1 MEHKQKPL
9 QMFSHNLKMALR
21 NLAKYRLQ
29 STIGVLSVA
38 LGMVFCSLTY
48 IWIRYEH
55 SFDRFHRDAD
65 DIYLVMGRNS
75 NAADNEFR
83 PYTSYPEGDYL
94 AGKYPQIE
102 EWTRCEIPD
111 DYKIMRDGKPEYT
124 LKGVVI
130 DDRFQNF
137 FDVKVLE
144 GESILN
150 LSYSEAAITQ
160 KNADMLFGGDA
171 IGKTLYTDQ
180 GQMIVISVIADP
192 MEPTS
197 IYYDFLRGYDLNR
210 YDTRYVLSSLDFVRV
225 RKDNADYLAGMIAN
239 DTLFTPQ
246 SFTDEDGQV
255 VTYTMVDAH
264 SYKLVPMTK
273 LRQEEAL
280 SVMNLNIRYII
291 VLLILGLVMIV
302 SSLTNYFTML
312 VTRIGI
318 RMREISLRYANGA
331 TPIQIL
337 GLFVVE
343 ISVVLIA
350 AIVTGAVICILSL
363 PYFTRFSTIDEPFSF
378 FIRGYVLY
386 AVVIGIISV
395 LIASVI
401 SSAVSKR
408 QLSLYL
414 GRSMSRGSAISGYK
428 MSIGFQLAISLC
440 AIFCT
445 VVMQRQINYL
455 IGSRDMGYVKHNIG
469 SIYQYGLNETEVD
482 AVREQLKQL
491 PEIDKVVYG
500 YDSYFQY
507 HTSSAVTTDTT
518 FESLIADNDI
528 SVIYIKAN
536 REYLDMIEIQP
547 IAGELFSWEN
557 EQENAVVISETLANL
572 LGGPEQI
579 VGKTIFSYYQPYVV
593 KGVIRDVCYTSPK
606 AATIPLVYEY
616 ERENSISGVN
626 RPNLF
631 MFRFREG
638 TDWSSLRN
646 KITQVFENVHPGI
659 YHVIRNME
667 DDYIN
672 NYIKSELAL
681 GKFLLIITIVC
692 IIIAVSGVFSIVS
705 LSCER
710 RRREIAVRKI
720 NGAKRSDVLRL
731 FLKDYV
737 PVIVAA
743 AVVAF
748 PVGTLIMHGWQS
760 AYIRQATIGVWT
772 YLLVLAGMI
781 LFIGLIIFNNI
792 RRASSQNPIDVIKS
806 E

>member
-1 MEHKQKPL
+1 M
-9 QMFSHNLKMALR
+9 
-21 NLAKYRLQ
+21 
-29 STIGVLSVA
+29 
-38 LGMVFCSLTY
+38 
-48 IWIRYEH
+48 
-55 SFDRFHRDAD
+55 
-65 DIYLVMGRNS
+65 
-75 NAADNEFR
+75 
-83 PYTSYPEGDYL
+83 
-94 AGKYPQIE
+94 
-102 EWTRCEIPD
+102 
-111 DYKIMRDGKPEYT
+111 
-124 LKGVVI
+124 
-130 DDRFQNF
+130 
-137 FDVKVLE
+137 
-144 GESILN
+144 
-150 LSYSEAAITQ
+150 
-160 KNADMLFGGDA
+160 
-171 IGKTLYTDQ
+171 
-180 GQMIVISVIADP
+180 
-192 MEPTS
+192 
-197 IYYDFLRGYDLNR
+197 
-210 YDTRYVLSSLDFVRV
+210 
-225 RKDNADYLAGMIAN
+225 
-239 DTLFTPQ
+239 
-246 SFTDEDGQV
+246 
-255 VTYTMVDAH
+255 
-264 SYKLVPMTK
+264 
-273 LRQEEAL
+273 
-280 SVMNLNIRYII
+280 
-291 VLLILGLVMIV
+291 
-302 SSLTNYFTML
+302 
-312 VTRIGI
+312 
-318 RMREISLRYANGA
+318 
-331 TPIQIL
+331 
-337 GLFVVE
+337 
-343 ISVVLIA
+343 
-350 AIVTGAVICILSL
+350 
-363 PYFTRFSTIDEPFSF
+363 
-378 FIRGYVLY
+378 
-386 AVVIGIISV
+386 
-395 LIASVI
+395 
-401 SSAVSKR
+401 
-408 QLSLYL
+408 
-414 GRSMSRGSAISGYK
+414 
-428 MSIGFQLAISLC
+428 
-440 AIFCT
+440 
-445 VVMQRQINYL
+445 
-455 IGSRDMGYVKHNIG
+455 
-469 SIYQYGLNETEVD
+469 
-482 AVREQLKQL
+482 
-491 PEIDKVVYG
+491 YG

-528 SVIYIKAN
+528 RVIYIKAN

-631 MFRFREG
+631 MFRFRGG
-638 TDWSSLRN
+638 TDWNSLRN

-760 AYIRQATIGVWT
+760 AYIRQAPIGVWT

>member
-1 MEHKQKPL
+1 
-9 QMFSHNLKMALR
+9 MFRHNLKIALR

-29 STIGVLSVA
+29 STVGVLSVA
-38 LGMVFCSLTY
+38 LGMVFCSLAY

-75 NAADNEFR
+75 NAADHEFR
-83 PYTSYPEGDYL
+83 PYTSYPEGEYL

-102 EWTRCEIPD
+102 EWARCGMPHG
-111 DYKIMRDGKPEYT
+111 YKIMRDGKPEYT

-150 LSYSEAAITQ
+150 LSDYDAAITQ
-160 KNADMLFGGDA
+160 KNADLLFDGDA
-171 IGKTLYTDQ
+171 IGKTLFTDE
-180 GQMIVISVIADP
+180 GQLTVKAVINNP

-210 YDTRYVLSSLDFVRV
+210 YNTRYVLTTLDFVRV
-225 RKDNADYLAGMIAN
+225 RSNNVGPLADMVAN
-239 DTLFTPQ
+239 DTLFSTH
-246 SFTDEDGQV
+246 SYTDEYEQES
-255 VTYTMVDAH
+255 TYTIVE
-264 SYKLVPMTK
+264 SNNYKLVPITK

-280 SVMNLNIRYII
+280 EVMNLNIRYII

-302 SSLTNYFTML
+302 CSLTNYFTML

-331 TPIQIL
+331 TPMQIL
-337 GLFVVE
+337 RMFIVE
-343 ISVVLIA
+343 ITVVLIA
-350 AIVTGAVICILSL
+350 AIVTGALICMFSL
-363 PYFTRFSTIDEPFSF
+363 PYFTRFSTIDQPFSF
-378 FIRGYVLY
+378 FITGYMLY
-386 AVVIGIISV
+386 AVVIGVISV

-401 SSAVSKR
+401 TSAVSKK
-408 QLSLYL
+408 QLSRYL
-414 GRSMSRGSAISGYK
+414 GRSLSRVSTIAGNK

-445 VVMQRQINYL
+445 VVMQRQINFM

-469 SIYQYGLNETEVD
+469 SIYQFGLNETEVD

-491 PEIDKVVYG
+491 PEMDMVVYG

-507 HTSSAVTTDTT
+507 HTSSAVTIDTT
-518 FESLIADNDI
+518 FESMTADQDI
-528 SVIYIKAN
+528 SVIYIEAN
-536 REYLDMIEIQP
+536 RDYLDMIEIQP
-547 IAGELFSWEN
+547 IAGELFSREN
-557 EQENAVVISETLANL
+557 EQENAIVISETLANM
-572 LGGPEQI
+572 LGGTDQI
-579 VGKTIFSYYQPYVV
+579 VGKTIFRYYNPLVV
-593 KGVIRDVCYTSPK
+593 KGVIKDVCYTSPK
-606 AATIPLVYEY
+606 DATIPLVYEY
-616 ERENSISGVN
+616 ELENSVSGVN
-626 RPNLF
+626 QPNLF
-631 MFRFREG
+631 MFRFKEG
-638 TDWSSLRN
+638 ADWNTLKD
-646 KITQVFENVHPGI
+646 KITQVFEKVHPGV
-659 YHVIRNME
+659 YHVIKNME
-667 DDYIN
+667 EEYIN
-672 NYIKSELAL
+672 SYVKSELAL

-720 NGAKRSDVLRL
+720 NGAKRRDVLRL
-731 FLKDYV
+731 FIADYL
-737 PVIVAA
+737 PVIIASA
-743 AVVAF
+743 IVAF
-748 PVGTLIMHGWQS
+748 PVGTVIMHHWQS
-760 AYIRQATIGVWT
+760 AYIRQAPIGMWT
-772 YLLVLAGMI
+772 YLLVLAGMT

-792 RRASSQNPIDVIKS
+792 RRASSQNPADVIKS